1 MIRLALLT
9 IAIGS
14 LFCFTGCTQTY
25 QLQSDPLGTP
35 AYSSTERF
43 QHWQRSID
51 IDLLEMNEDID
62 EDVLMVAEPSE
73 MTIWNIR

>member
-14 LFCFTGCTQTY
+14 LFTLTGCTHTY
-25 QLQSDPLGTP
+25 RLENDPLATP

-43 QHWQRSID
+43 QQWQRSTD

-62 EDVLMVAEPSE
+62 NDVLMIGHPSG
-73 MTIWNIR
+73 MTIWNVR

>member
-14 LFCFTGCTQTY
+14 LLSFTGCAHTY
-25 QLQSDPLGTP
+25 QLQNDPLGTP

-43 QHWQRSID
+43 QHWQRAID
-51 IDLLEMNEDID
+51 IDLLEMNADID
-62 EDVLMVAEPSE
+62 NDVLMVGHPSE